1 MRILLFL
8 GTNIAVLV
16 LISIIFNLLGL
27 EGILANNG
35 VDLNLGSLLIFC
47 ALFGMSGSLISL
59 FLSKFMA
66 KRGTG
71 KQIIET
77 PRNRDEQ
84 GLPHDLPGE
93 MTAFG
98 IRSQTGSGFA
108 ALLRSHPPLDER
120 ILALQTA

>member
-16 LISIIFNLLGL
+16 LVSIIFNLLGL

-59 FLSKFMA
+59 FLSN
-66 KRGTG
+66 RG
-71 KQIIET
+71 KSLSIDI
-77 PRNRDEQ
+77 
-84 GLPHDLPGE
+84 
-93 MTAFG
+93 
-98 IRSQTGSGFA
+98 
-108 ALLRSHPPLDER
+108 
-120 ILALQTA
+120 

>member
-16 LISIIFNLLGL
+16 LISIIFILLGP
-27 EGILANNG
+27 EDILANNG
-35 VDLNLGSLLIFC
+35 GDLNLDSLLIFVRYREYRADAAGVQFAGSAGMNT
-47 ALFGMSGSLISL
+47 ALQRL
-59 FLSKFMA
+59 KA
-66 KRGTG
+66 
-71 KQIIET
+71 
-77 PRNRDEQ
+77 EQ
-84 GLPHDLPGE
+84 GLPQDLPSE

-108 ALLRSHPPLDER
+108 ALLRSHPPLDDR

>member
-47 ALFGMSGSLISL
+47 ALFGMSGS
-59 FLSKFMA
+59 
-66 KRGTG
+66 
-71 KQIIET
+71 
-77 PRNRDEQ
+77 
-84 GLPHDLPGE
+84 
-93 MTAFG
+93 
-98 IRSQTGSGFA
+98 GFT